1 MKIVLFLSLILLVS
15 CNKGETPQPI
25 EPKYETYDSV
35 QVPEEPVDYNTR
47 VWSAQENKLP
57 AGVVI
62 RTDCAHD
69 SNDGNVAD
77 IKDNYIT
84 IKQPNGTL
92 TIVKDIDEDLFL
104 NLEKGDLIR

>member
-1 MKIVLFLSLILLVS
+1 MKKVLFLSLILMVS
-15 CNKGETPQPI
+15 CKKVEAPQPL
-25 EPKYETYDSV
+25 EPKYETYDAV
-35 QVPEEPVDYNTR
+35 QVPEEPVDDSTR

-57 AGVVI
+57 VGVVI

-69 SNDGNVAD
+69 SHDGNVSD

-92 TIVKDIDEDLFL
+92 TIAKDVDEDLFL
-104 NLEKGDLIR
+104 NIENGDLIR